1 LQVNAPLSV
10 TATLLYVGPWIDT
23 NRDGTVSGIPAN
35 GYTLV
40 NLTAS
45 YDLGHGV
52 TAFGRIDNLLNRQY
66 QDPLGFDHPG
76 LGIYVGLRLALGP
89 GASAGQ
95 SAGTT
100 RE

>member
-1 LQVNAPLSV
+1 
-10 TATLLYVGPWIDT
+10 
-23 NRDGTVSGIPAN
+23 
-35 GYTLV
+35 V

-95 SAGTT
+95 SGGTS

>member
-1 LQVNAPLSV
+1 MHELELKMVERAL
-10 TATLLYVGPWIDT
+10 DT
-23 NRDGTVSGIPAN
+23 NRDATQSGIPAN

-40 NLTAS
+40 NLNAS

-66 QDPLGFDHPG
+66 QNPLGFEHQG

-95 SAGTT
+95 SGGRS